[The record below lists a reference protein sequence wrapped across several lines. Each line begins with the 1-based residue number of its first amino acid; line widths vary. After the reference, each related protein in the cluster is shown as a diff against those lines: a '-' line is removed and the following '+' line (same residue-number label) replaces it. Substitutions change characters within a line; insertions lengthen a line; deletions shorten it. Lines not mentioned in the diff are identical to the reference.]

1 MARLLFQSVEIAND
15 RVVVAVAQP
24 DFAPFF
30 ALLETDEVTGQPKV
44 APPDRLVSTLA
55 GGSDGLRS
63 RRCILPAG
71 AIVIAS
77 APERRSAGRS
87 GRDSYQV
94 PRTRKLSAEAVRT
107 IVRSAGN
114 RTLRDL
120 ATDFGVSHETIR
132 AVLMAERVA

>member
-1 MARLLFQSVEIAND
+1 
-15 RVVVAVAQP
+15 
-24 DFAPFF
+24 
-30 ALLETDEVTGQPKV
+30 
-44 APPDRLVSTLA
+44 
-55 GGSDGLRS
+55 
-63 RRCILPAG
+63 
-71 AIVIAS
+71 VIAS

-107 IVRSAGN
+107 IVRSASN